1 MYNLFQV
8 KRKGKP
14 TTTSQSNP
22 TTKIKLHIQVE
33 ELTTNM
39 VHNISDYL
47 YLQLPTTY
55 KDYCS
60 QRTYF

>member
-1 MYNLFQV
+1 MYNFFQV

-22 TTKIKLHIQVE
+22 TTRKIKIKLHIQVE

-39 VHNISDYL
+39 VS
-47 YLQLPTTY
+47 
-55 KDYCS
+55 
-60 QRTYF
+60 